1 MDSHDGFLFSLAEHN
16 FVPTAAWKSML
27 DWISRT
33 VPNEPADSGWKK
45 TFNGKFYFNY
55 RKTLLNFRN

>member
-16 FVPTAAWKSML
+16 FGPTAAWKSML

-33 VPNEPADSGWKK
+33 VPNEPADS
-45 TFNGKFYFNY
+45 
-55 RKTLLNFRN
+55 